1 MIKATDNK
9 SKTAKTR
16 QQPAGGSFF
25 NKEKGA
31 DSAFL
36 GETAASEE
44 PFFVQ
49 RKLTIG
55 KPDDH
60 YEKQADQ
67 VADKVVQRMSQPA
80 PVQAKAATPSPVST
94 VPSGSVPVAAA
105 QSAMMQKKE
114 QEKKEEDIQTDEK
127 KLQRKPIFDSMGDP
141 PDDIQKKETTQAPA
155 PAADTKASE
164 GNHLE
169 QRLQSTKGSGSP
181 LASETRSAMESAI
194 GADFSGVRVHTGKEA
209 TALSNDLQAQA
220 FTHGNDIYFNENKFD
235 ESSSTGRHL
244 LAHELTHTVQQGA
257 SVQRKATPESGELKE
272 EAPVAKGAESE
283 VQKKAEP
290 VLGADSMT
298 IQRAPAKPGAAA
310 PAAASGEV
318 VNIAAGKFNPSAALQ
333 ESIRAAG
340 RKGLDVNVSAGK
352 IAGAGVM
359 KVREK
364 DGVMES
370 LKNAYLPLNMPM
382 FSAANPV
389 LAVRLAS
396 GEISGFGTIGQRDAP
411 EAIPQWLRKNG
422 KAIGWL
428 TGIDVENV
436 LSKATNTFE
445 NGTFTFTLNGIKVKV
460 GGFASATM
468 DLGFTNMQPSAHV
481 VAEMDIHGMAKGN
494 LDITMA
500 EDKMSGEGAFGV
512 SFKGFS
518 GEVAAKFQEGVLD
531 VKGMVQYAG
540 DKLSGSLMLVM
551 TDKKTADNFAVTQLG
566 GAPAAEAAPPAE
578 VPAAAPG
585 KGPRGMAGVGT
596 LTFNLTEWFAGSVN
610 VIVDGKGC
618 VTVVGKI
625 APPKEIILFQQRDYS
640 KELFKMEARAAYG
653 LPVIG
658 NVFVFANMALIAMA
672 KVGPAKIYNIEVEGT
687 YSNNPDIAKSITLSG
702 SLNMSAYAGLRLRAE
717 GGAGLELLGHDLKVG
732 VGVNADAGVKGYVD
746 ARPTIGYRDPGEFF
760 FKGHMEIAAQP
771 FLGLSGDLFVE
782 VDSPWWSPLPDK
794 KWTWPIGALEYPL
807 PGEFGIGADMEYV
820 LGSGKVPEVTFSEAK
835 FDGAKFMTDLVDDHV
850 PPKSGAGGKE
860 KQGKFTDGGGAGA
873 APAAGAPP
881 PAAAGGKPGAPGGKP
896 GAGAAPGKGGAGG
909 GKGPGKDK
917 GADKADPDQMK
928 NFAAAMQKVK
938 ALESHKAMTRA
949 EITAAVE
956 GIKKQH
962 NTPGITIAPQGNDL
976 WIVTGSIKGKPN
988 KQSVKVKALRT
999 PGDDKDKGDDKEKQ
1013 KKLDLAIQDL
1023 KAIDT
1028 KTAGDGKLDDEEAKK
1043 VADQAQ
1049 QKHTD
1054 VFKSIKAIDA
1064 GKNWN
1069 YQYIQK
1075 AENPVK
1081 GSGHEQLDPKIKK
1094 MIHREFNA
1102 EQAKALLDQVNA
1114 IVGVP
1119 AIIDNIFT
1127 SSKKQKSLI
1136 AFLEKVKTVA
1146 AAHPKGLANGFR
1158 IEHKWI
1164 ILNKEV
1170 EFTYVGFTGKGDAV
1184 DVGEMQIRPG
1194 KTKNFSDVKNRQLF
1208 LDLIVWPKVH
1218 EAGVK
1223 GAGTAMY
1230 NLAVDL
1236 FKGHFDEMNSQWV
1249 SKHEIYKKK
1258 YGWSDNLEQFIEAFE
1273 LDKTDMKKAA
1283 KATWAF
1289 KRAKP
1294 QGYGSVK
1301 EVKPLFGGKK
1311 FFLDL
1316 QKARPGDFMEP
1327 SPDGKFMVPIPP
1339 ERIVPAYPRNIIQ
1352 VDAIFIPTKDEDKGQ

>member
-16 QQPAGGSFF
+16 QQSAGGSFF

-80 PVQAKAATPSPVST
+80 PVQAKAASPSSVST
-94 VPSGSVPVAAA
+94 VPSGSVAASAA
-105 QSAMMQKKE
+105 QPAAMQLKG

-141 PDDIQKKETTQAPA
+141 PDDIQKKETAQA
-155 PAADTKASE
+155 PAADAKASG

-169 QRLQSTKGSGSP
+169 QRLQSTKGAGSP

-209 TALSNDLQAQA
+209 AELSSDLQAQA

-257 SVQRKATPESGELKE
+257 AVQKKATPESGEVKE
-272 EAPVAKGAESE
+272 DASVGQTMEDTSA
-283 VQKKAEP
+283 VQKKADT
-290 VLGADSMT
+290 VLNADNNT
-298 IQRAPAKPGAAA
+298 LQRAPSK
-310 PAAASGEV
+310 PAAAASAAVSGEV
-318 VNIAAGKFNPSAALQ
+318 VNVSSGKFNPSAALT
-333 ESIRAAG
+333 EEIRASEK
-340 RKGLDVNVSAGK
+340 KGVDVNISGGK
-352 IAGAGVM
+352 IAGTGVI

-382 FSAANPV
+382 FSAASPM

-396 GEISGFGTIGQRDAP
+396 GEVSGFATIGQSNAP

-445 NGTFTFTLNGIKVKV
+445 NGNFTFTLNGIKVKV
-460 GGFASATM
+460 GKFASATM

-494 LDITMA
+494 LDITLA
-500 EDKMSGEGAFGV
+500 EDKMSGEGTFAV

-540 DKLSGSLMLVM
+540 DKLSGSIMLVM

-578 VPAAAPG
+578 VPAAAEG

-625 APPKEIILFQQRDYS
+625 APPKEIILFQQKDYS

-653 LPVIG
+653 LPVVG

-687 YSNNPDIAKSITLSG
+687 YSNNPDIAKSISLSG

-717 GGAGLELLGHDLKVG
+717 GGAGLELLGHDFKVG
-732 VGVNADAGVKGYVD
+732 VGLNADAGVKGYVD

-835 FDGAKFMTDLVDDHV
+835 FDGGKFMTDLVDDHV
-850 PPKSGAGGKE
+850 PQKSGAGNKE

-873 APAAGAPP
+873 APAGGPP

-896 GAGAAPGKGGAGG
+896 GAGAAPGKDGAGGKGGAGG
-909 GKGPGKDK
+909 AGGKGKDAGGKV
-917 GADKADPDQMK
+917 DPDQMK

-938 ALESHKAMTRA
+938 ALEGHKPMTREELTGA
-949 EITAAVE
+949 IEA
-956 GIKKQH
+956 IKKQH
-962 NTPGITIAPQGNDL
+962 NTPGINFVPQGNDL
-976 WIVTGSIKGKPN
+976 WIVTGNIKGQPN
-988 KQSVKVKALRT
+988 KQSVKVKANMK
-999 PGDDKDKGDDKEKQ
+999 PGDEKDKKGDEKDKEKKISLGLQ
-1013 KKLDLAIQDL
+1013 
-1023 KAIDT
+1023 AIDT
-1028 KTAGDGKLDDEEAKK
+1028 EEKQYMAKGGLTREEADK
-1043 VADQAQ
+1043 VAATVKGHHPIFKTITVVDADKRWDYSYVQAAKIKPGEPKAPPTKAQ
-1049 QKHTD
+1049 FLAWLKAKYGVKIFRGDDYRAYVREKGIDDDTGAKWRKEWIDNGILYRQISFKGANDPYPNLSFAD
-1054 VFKSIKAIDA
+1054 VFKEEHRETDVDRRYDYGYGNPPKGGKTGLAI
-1064 GKNWN
+1064 
-1069 YQYIQK
+1069 
-1075 AENPVK
+1075 
-1081 GSGHEQLDPKIKK
+1081 IKK
-1094 MIHREFNA
+1094 S
-1102 EQAKALLDQVNA
+1102 LL
-1114 IVGVP
+1114 
-1119 AIIDNIFT
+1119 
-1127 SSKKQKSLI
+1127 KL
-1136 AFLEKVKTVA
+1136 
-1146 AAHPKGLANGFR
+1146 
-1158 IEHKWI
+1158 
-1164 ILNKEV
+1164 
-1170 EFTYVGFTGKGDAV
+1170 
-1184 DVGEMQIRPG
+1184 
-1194 KTKNFSDVKNRQLF
+1194 
-1208 LDLIVWPKVH
+1208 
-1218 EAGVK
+1218 
-1223 GAGTAMY
+1223 
-1230 NLAVDL
+1230 
-1236 FKGHFDEMNSQWV
+1236 
-1249 SKHEIYKKK
+1249 KK
-1258 YGWSDNLEQFIEAFE
+1258 YGWKEGLEDDATYLTSKFARYECKRSKDIVTYENIV
-1273 LDKTDMKKAA
+1273 LGHDDKEGASENWNRIGHTKHRTVNVAWNNNPANYWGVESPAASQESSRKAPRYREPGPGNPKSHEMWWNPKHAEYYFKNKK
-1283 KATWAF
+1283 
-1289 KRAKP
+1289 
-1294 QGYGSVK
+1294 
-1301 EVKPLFGGKK
+1301 
-1311 FFLDL
+1311 
-1316 QKARPGDFMEP
+1316 
-1327 SPDGKFMVPIPP
+1327 
-1339 ERIVPAYPRNIIQ
+1339 
-1352 VDAIFIPTKDEDKGQ
+1352 